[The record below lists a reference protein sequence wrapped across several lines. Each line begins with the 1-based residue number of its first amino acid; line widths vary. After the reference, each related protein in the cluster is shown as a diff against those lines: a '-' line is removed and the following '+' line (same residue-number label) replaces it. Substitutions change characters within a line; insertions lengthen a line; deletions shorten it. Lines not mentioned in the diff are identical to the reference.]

1 MLDYSSILFII
12 YLKVKFNLKYFKKSA
27 SFKYEISAAI
37 IFWLIAWVYFFQ
49 GGNTSLILLFA
60 CILGIYMAMNIGA
73 NDVANNM
80 WPAVGSKAL
89 TLGWA
94 IIIAAIFE
102 ASGAIIAGWDVV
114 NTIKG
119 WIIDSAMIPNNL
131 TLIYI
136 MMATLLWA
144 ALWINIAT
152 YFKAPV
158 SATHSVMWGLIWAW
172 MTASATLYI
181 VENDVF
187 DFWSMMQFTAS
198 MVSWGKVWEI
208 AASWVIS
215 PLMGW
220 LIAAGIMASIRM
232 NIFKKKHMDK
242 AAKHWL
248 PIYVGLMTS
257 IFTIYLLLKGLKPYL
272 KSHADL
278 AGVLTTNTSVFL
290 WIIIGF
296 GVFFLVRLYL
306 KKHKSLL
313 QDDKKHIN
321 RLFNIPLI
329 FSVALL
335 SFAHWANDVANAIWP
350 LVAIYDAVTTGWVSV
365 EDASIPFWIMVLWA
379 VWLVIW
385 LMTFW
390 SRLITTVWGE
400 ITKLNQSRAFS
411 VALAAAI
418 TVIIASQL
426 WLPVSSTHIAI
437 WGIFGIGLFREYI
450 KRSHGKDKIYIQK
463 AMIKNIVL
471 SWIITLPATGFIAG
485 IAYICLYHFV

>member
-1 MLDYSSILFII
+1 MKI
-12 YLKVKFNLKYFKKSA
+12 NLSYFKKSA
-27 SFKYEISAAI
+27 SYKYEISAAI
-37 IFWLIAWVYFFQ
+37 VFWLIAWVYFFQ
-49 GGNTSLILLFA
+49 WWDTSLILLFA
-60 CILGIYMAMNIGA
+60 SILWIYMAMNIGA

-102 ASGAIIAGWDVV
+102 AAWAIIAGWDVV
-114 NTIKG
+114 NTIKWG
-119 WIIDSAMIPNNL
+119 IIDSSMIQDNM

-136 MMATLLWA
+136 MMSTLLAA

-158 SATHSVMWGLIWAW
+158 SATHSVMWWLIWAG
-172 MTASATLYI
+172 MTASAIYYI
-181 VENDVF
+181 VWDETF
-187 DFWSMMQFTAS
+187 HIGSMIQYS
-198 MVSWGKVWEI
+198 WEMVDWWKVWEI
-208 AASWVIS
+208 WASWVIS
-215 PLMGW
+215 PVMW
-220 LIAAGIMASIRM
+220 WIIAAGIMASIRT
-232 NIFKKKHMDK
+232 NIFKKKHMDR

-257 IFTIYLLLKGLKPYL
+257 VFTIYLLLKGLKPYL

-278 AGVLTTNTSVFL
+278 AGFLTTNTSVFL
-290 WIIIGF
+290 GIIIGF
-296 GVFFLVRLYL
+296 AVFFLVRLYL

-329 FSVALL
+329 FAVALL
-335 SFAHWANDVANAIWP
+335 SFAHGANDVANAIGP
-350 LVAIYDAVTTGWVSV
+350 LVAIYDAVTTGWISVS
-365 EDASIPFWIMVLWA
+365 DAKIPFWIMFLGA
-379 VWLVIW
+379 VGLVIW
-385 LMTFW
+385 LMTFG
-390 SRLITTVWGE
+390 SRLITTVWWE

-426 WLPVSSTHIAI
+426 GLPVSSTHIAI
-437 WGIFGIGLFREYI
+437 WGIFWIWLFREYI
-450 KRSHGKDKIYIQK
+450 KKTQWKDKQYIQK

-471 SWIITLPATGFIAG
+471 SWIITLPATGFIAS
-485 IAYICLYHFV
+485 IVYVLLYHFA

>member
-1 MLDYSSILFII
+1 MKLNLD
-12 YLKVKFNLKYFKKSA
+12 YFKKSA

-49 GGNTSLILLFA
+49 WGNESLLLLFA
-60 CILGIYMAMNIGA
+60 CVLGIYMAMNIGA

-89 TLGWA
+89 TLWWA

-114 NTIKG
+114 NTIKWG
-119 WIIDSAMIPNNL
+119 IIDSSMIPSSQ
-131 TLIYI
+131 TLIFI

-158 SATHSVMWGLIWAW
+158 SATHSVMWWLLWAG
-172 MTASATLYI
+172 MTASATLYV
-181 VENDVF
+181 VEATEFEFSWMFEYAAN
-187 DFWSMMQFTAS
+187 
-198 MVSWGKVWEI
+198 MVSWGTVWEI
-208 AASWVIS
+208 AASWIIS
-215 PLMGW
+215 PLMW
-220 LIAAGIMASIRM
+220 WIIAALIMASIRK

-242 AAKHWL
+242 AAKQWL

-257 IFTIYLLLKGLKPYL
+257 VFTIYLLLKGLKPYL
-272 KSHADL
+272 KSHKDL
-278 AGVLTTNTSVFL
+278 AGILTVNTSVFI
-290 WIIIGF
+290 WIIIWF

-321 RLFNIPLI
+321 RLFNIPLV
-329 FSVALL
+329 FAVALL
-335 SFAHWANDVANAIWP
+335 SFAHGANDVANAIWP
-350 LVAIYDAVTTGWVSV
+350 LVAIYDAVSSGWMSVS
-365 EDASIPFWIMVLWA
+365 DARIPFWIMFLWA
-379 VWLVIW
+379 AWLVIW
-385 LMTFW
+385 LTTFW
-390 SRLITTVWGE
+390 SRLITTVGWE

-426 WLPVSSTHIAI
+426 GLPVSSTHIAI

-450 KRSHGKDKIYIQK
+450 KKSHGKDKVYIQK
-463 AMIKNIVL
+463 SMIKNIVL
-471 SWIITLPATGFIAG
+471 SWVITLPATAFIAG
-485 IAYICLYHFV
+485 VVFLGLYNFI